1 MSQRNAGWYFVKQ
14 KTSYELGVR
23 VVGSESCIRDS
34 FKGYALMVVIEF
46 QELHFVITF
55 RTIQRIITER
65 KENRGPPLS
74 EAAVYLVFFSGNDAV
89 QF

>member
-1 MSQRNAGWYFVKQ
+1 MRFGHYFLVHFF
-14 KTSYELGVR
+14 E
-23 VVGSESCIRDS
+23 
-34 FKGYALMVVIEF
+34 GYALMVVIEF

-74 EAAVYLVFFSGNDAV
+74 EAAVYLVFFYGNDAV

>member
-1 MSQRNAGWYFVKQ
+1 
-14 KTSYELGVR
+14 
-23 VVGSESCIRDS
+23 
-34 FKGYALMVVIEF
+34 MVVIEF

-55 RTIQRIITER
+55 RTIQRIITEG

-74 EAAVYLVFFSGNDAV
+74 ETAVYLVFFFRNDTV

>member
-1 MSQRNAGWYFVKQ
+1 
-14 KTSYELGVR
+14 
-23 VVGSESCIRDS
+23 
-34 FKGYALMVVIEF
+34 MVVIEF

-74 EAAVYLVFFSGNDAV
+74 EASVYLVFFSGNDAV

>member
-1 MSQRNAGWYFVKQ
+1 
-14 KTSYELGVR
+14 
-23 VVGSESCIRDS
+23 
-34 FKGYALMVVIEF
+34 MVEIEF

-55 RTIQRIITER
+55 GTIQRILTEG

-74 EAAVYLVFFSGNDAV
+74 EIAVYFVLFFGNDTV